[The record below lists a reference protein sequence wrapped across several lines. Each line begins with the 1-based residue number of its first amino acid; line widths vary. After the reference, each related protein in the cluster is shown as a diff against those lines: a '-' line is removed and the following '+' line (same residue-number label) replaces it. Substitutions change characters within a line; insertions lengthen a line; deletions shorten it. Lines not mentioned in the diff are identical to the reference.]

1 MSNCLT
7 NERSYCLQRRDE
19 SLSRPNQR
27 VSAACRCRGLVVRI
41 RCSASGG
48 PDREPGDGTHRG
60 ETTHRMERMSDDTL
74 RLNLLKRGLESSSE
88 REEALSKR
96 LKMEGHEAM
105 ERLKMLALLKRKDLA
120 DLAVLE
126 VPGTLGDGKGPSVSS
141 IHHQSLMGAAYEE
154 KLNGSLRLGSH
165 SVHVGQSKNGKEN
178 IMDEPVDMSAGR
190 RCEVDRDRQT
200 PSPDVIILSDNEAS
214 SPRTTPRPEERMHQA
229 NLEIFKGKTGEE
241 RQQMIK
247 ALREELRLEE
257 ARLVLLKK
265 LRQSQMQKE
274 NVVQKVPAVQSSASS
289 IQPPP
294 IHSSSGIG
302 KLPVRPGLHN
312 TEPQN
317 LRTAQGHTVIRSA
330 NTSLPPMLMSQRV
343 IAPSPSQLQG
353 QRVSSKTGMP
363 RSSSSSMTSAVNY
376 QQERKELAEDERRD
390 MRRMTAEQTGMTRL
404 GPDKRQRQQA
414 SQQVAASQRS
424 SSSAMYMNLAHMQ
437 AAAAVGASGVT
448 GGLAGASAVSP
459 STMSGSA
466 SGAVSSMADQAS
478 SQAAAKLALRKQL
491 EKTLLEIPPPKP
503 PAPLLHFLPSAAN
516 SEFIYMVGLE
526 EVVQSVLDSQ
536 GKFRGSLARMEPFFC
551 AQCRTDFTPHWK
563 QEKSGRIL
571 CEQCMT
577 SNQKKA
583 LKAEHT
589 NRLKNAFVKA
599 LQQEQEI
606 EQRLQQQAALSPSSA
621 ATGSNVSKT
630 DTMIR
635 QHALRQAQQPQASLQ
650 RGLSNSARGV
660 LSNFAQASQLSVA
673 SSLMGMSSAKH
684 CGSGGS
690 SNRLQH
696 DNRRQIYNIPGLN
709 IAYLNPAAVGAH
721 KTSSLAD
728 RQREYLLDMIPPRS
742 ISQSITGQK

>member
-1 MSNCLT
+1 
-7 NERSYCLQRRDE
+7 
-19 SLSRPNQR
+19 
-27 VSAACRCRGLVVRI
+27 
-41 RCSASGG
+41 
-48 PDREPGDGTHRG
+48 
-60 ETTHRMERMSDDTL
+60 MERMSEEAL
-74 RLNLLKRGLESSSE
+74 RLNLLKRGLDSSE
-88 REEALSKR
+88 RDEALAKR

-120 DLAVLE
+120 DLAGLDVAG
-126 VPGTLGDGKGPSVSS
+126 PLGDGKGPGASTL
-141 IHHQSLMGAAYEE
+141 HHQSTMATGSYEE
-154 KLNGSLRLGSH
+154 KINGSLRLGGHSSH
-165 SVHVGQSKNGKEN
+165 AVQTKNGKEN
-178 IMDEPVDMSAGR
+178 ILDEPVDMSAGR
-190 RCEVDRDRQT
+190 RGDADHVRRT

-214 SPRTTPRPEERMHQA
+214 SPRATPRPEEKMHRA
-229 NLEIFKGKTGEE
+229 NLEMFKGKTGEE

-274 NVVQKVPAVQSSASS
+274 NMVQKVPVVQNASSA
-289 IQPPP
+289 QPPP
-294 IHSSSGIG
+294 LHSSSGLS
-302 KLPVRPGLHN
+302 KLPARPGMHN
-312 TEPQN
+312 PEPQN

-330 NTSLPPMLMSQRV
+330 ANASLPPMLMSQRV
-343 IAPSPSQLQG
+343 IAPNPAQLHG
-353 QRVSSKTGMP
+353 QRGLSKPGMG
-363 RSSSSSMTSAVNY
+363 RSSSMANAVSY
-376 QQERKELAEDERRD
+376 QA
-390 MRRMTAEQTGMTRL
+390 G
-404 GPDKRQRQQA
+404 
-414 SQQVAASQRS
+414 QQVSSQHS
-424 SSSAMYMNLAHMQ
+424 SSSAIYMNLAHMQ
-437 AAAAVGASGVT
+437 AAAAAGAGAL
-448 GGLAGASAVSP
+448 GGASAVSP
-459 STMSGSA
+459 STGV
-466 SGAVSSMADQAS
+466 GGITDQAS

-536 GKFRGSLARMEPFFC
+536 GKFRGSLSRMEPFFC

-563 QEKSGRIL
+563 REKTGRIL

-606 EQRLQQQAALSPSSA
+606 EQRLQQQATLSPSSSS
-621 ATGSNVSKT
+621 TGSNSSKT
-630 DTMIR
+630 DSMIR
-635 QHALRQAQQPQASLQ
+635 HHALRQASQPQAQASLQ

-673 SSLMGMSSAKH
+673 SSLMGMTSAKH
-684 CGSGGS
+684 CGSGSSSS

-696 DNRRQIYNIPGLN
+696 DSHRQIYNIPGLN

-721 KTSSLAD
+721 KSSSLAD

>member
-1 MSNCLT
+1 MEQMS
-7 NERSYCLQRRDE
+7 EE
-19 SLSRPNQR
+19 
-27 VSAACRCRGLVVRI
+27 A
-41 RCSASGG
+41 
-48 PDREPGDGTHRG
+48 
-60 ETTHRMERMSDDTL
+60 L
-74 RLNLLKRGLESSSE
+74 RLNLLKRGLESPNE
-88 REEALSKR
+88 REEALAKR

-120 DLAVLE
+120 DLAALE
-126 VPGTLGDGKGPSVSS
+126 VAGPLGDGKGPGASAL
-141 IHHQSLMGAAYEE
+141 HHQSLMGAAYEE
-154 KLNGSLRLGSH
+154 KLNGSLRLGGH
-165 SVHVGQSKNGKEN
+165 GGHVGSSSKNGKEN
-178 IMDEPVDMSAGR
+178 ILDEPVDMSAGR
-190 RCEVDRDRQT
+190 RCDTDHDRRT

-214 SPRTTPRPEERMHQA
+214 SPRATPRPEERLNHA
-229 NLEIFKGKTGEE
+229 NLDMFKGKSGEE

-274 NVVQKVPAVQSSASS
+274 NVVQKVSVVQNAASS
-289 IQPPP
+289 GQPSS
-294 IHSSSGIG
+294 IHGSPGLG
-302 KLPVRPGLHN
+302 KLPVRPGMHN
-312 TEPQN
+312 PDPQN
-317 LRTAQGHTVIRSA
+317 LRTAQGHTVIRSGA
-330 NTSLPPMLMSQRV
+330 NANLPPMLMSQRV
-343 IAPSPSQLQG
+343 IAPNPATLQG
-353 QRVSSKTGMP
+353 QRLSKPGMA
-363 RSSSSSMTSAVNY
+363 RSSMGNAVSY
-376 QQERKELAEDERRD
+376 
-390 MRRMTAEQTGMTRL
+390 
-404 GPDKRQRQQA
+404 QQA

-424 SSSAMYMNLAHMQ
+424 GSSAMYMNLAHMQ
-437 AAAAVGASGVT
+437 AAAAAGA
-448 GGLAGASAVSP
+448 GGLGGASAVSP
-459 STMSGSA
+459 STLSGSA
-466 SGAVSSMADQAS
+466 SGGVNSIADQAS

-536 GKFRGSLARMEPFFC
+536 GKLRGTLSRMEPFFC

-571 CEQCMT
+571 CEQCMM

-606 EQRLQQQAALSPSSA
+606 EQRLQQAALSPSSA
-621 ATGSNVSKT
+621 PSGPNASKT
-630 DTMIR
+630 DSLIR
-635 QHALRQAQQPQASLQ
+635 HHALRQAPQPQASMQ

-673 SSLMGMSSAKH
+673 SSLMGMSGAKH
-684 CGSGGS
+684 CGGSGGGS
-690 SNRLQH
+690 GSGGRLQH
-696 DNRRQIYNIPGLN
+696 DSRRQIYNIPGLN
-709 IAYLNPAAVGAH
+709 IAYLNPAAVGTH
-721 KTSSLAD
+721 KSSSLAD

>member
-1 MSNCLT
+1 
-7 NERSYCLQRRDE
+7 
-19 SLSRPNQR
+19 
-27 VSAACRCRGLVVRI
+27 
-41 RCSASGG
+41 
-48 PDREPGDGTHRG
+48 
-60 ETTHRMERMSDDTL
+60 MERMSEEAL
-74 RLNLLKRGLESSSE
+74 RLNLLKRGLESPDE
-88 REEALSKR
+88 REEALAKR

-120 DLAVLE
+120 DLAALDAAG
-126 VPGTLGDGKGPSVSS
+126 PLGDGKGPGASTL
-141 IHHQSLMGAAYEE
+141 HHQNLMGAAAAYEE
-154 KLNGSLRLGSH
+154 KLNGSLRLGGH
-165 SVHVGQSKNGKEN
+165 GGHVGPSKNGKEN
-178 IMDEPVDMSAGR
+178 ILDEPVDMSAGR
-190 RCEVDRDRQT
+190 RCDVDRERRT

-214 SPRTTPRPEERMHQA
+214 SPRTTPRPEERLHHA
-229 NLEIFKGKTGEE
+229 NLDMFKGKTGEE

-274 NVVQKVPAVQSSASS
+274 NVVQKVPVVQNAASS
-289 IQPPP
+289 VQPPP
-294 IHSSSGIG
+294 IHSSPGLG
-302 KLPVRPGLHN
+302 KLPVRPGLH
-312 TEPQN
+312 TPEAQN
-317 LRTAQGHTVIRSA
+317 LRTTQGHTVIRSA
-330 NTSLPPMLMSQRV
+330 ANANLPPMLMSQRV
-343 IAPSPSQLQG
+343 IAPNPAQLQG
-353 QRVSSKTGMP
+353 QRVSSKPGMA
-363 RSSSSSMTSAVNY
+363 RTSSGSMANAVSY
-376 QQERKELAEDERRD
+376 QQA
-390 MRRMTAEQTGMTRL
+390 T
-404 GPDKRQRQQA
+404 

-424 SSSAMYMNLAHMQ
+424 GSSAMYMNLAHMQ
-437 AAAAVGASGVT
+437 AAGAGGVA
-448 GGLAGASAVSP
+448 GGLGGASAVSP
-459 STMSGSA
+459 STMSSTGS
-466 SGAVSSMADQAS
+466 GGVSSMADQAS

-526 EVVQSVLDSQ
+526 EVVQSVIDSQ
-536 GKFRGSLARMEPFFC
+536 GKLRGALSRMEPFFC

-621 ATGSNVSKT
+621 PPGSNATKT
-630 DTMIR
+630 DSMIR
-635 QHALRQAQQPQASLQ
+635 HHALRQAPQPQASLQ
-650 RGLSNSARGV
+650 RGLSSSARGV

-673 SSLMGMSSAKH
+673 SSLMGMSGAKR
-684 CGSGGS
+684 CASGGGGS
-690 SNRLQH
+690 SSSSSRLQH
-696 DNRRQIYNIPGLN
+696 DSRRQIYNIPGLN

-721 KTSSLAD
+721 KSSSLAD

>member
-1 MSNCLT
+1 
-7 NERSYCLQRRDE
+7 
-19 SLSRPNQR
+19 
-27 VSAACRCRGLVVRI
+27 
-41 RCSASGG
+41 
-48 PDREPGDGTHRG
+48 
-60 ETTHRMERMSDDTL
+60 MERMSEEAL
-74 RLNLLKRGLESSSE
+74 RLNLLKRGLESPSE
-88 REEALSKR
+88 REETLAKR

-120 DLAVLE
+120 DLAALE
-126 VPGTLGDGKGPSVSS
+126 VAGNLGDGKGPSASTL
-141 IHHQSLMGAAYEE
+141 HHQSLMGAAYEE
-154 KLNGSLRLGSH
+154 KLNGSLRLGGH
-165 SVHVGQSKNGKEN
+165 SSHVGPSKNGKEN
-178 IMDEPVDMSAGR
+178 ILDEPVDMSAGR
-190 RCEVDRDRQT
+190 RCDAEHDRRT

-214 SPRTTPRPEERMHQA
+214 SPRTTPRPEERVHQA
-229 NLEIFKGKTGEE
+229 NLDMFKGKTGVE

-247 ALREELRLEE
+247 ALKEELRLEE

-274 NVVQKVPAVQSSASS
+274 NVVQKVPVVQNAVSSA
-289 IQPPP
+289 QPPP
-294 IHSSSGIG
+294 IHSSPGLG

-312 TEPQN
+312 PEPQN

-330 NTSLPPMLMSQRV
+330 ANANLPPMLMSQRV
-343 IAPSPSQLQG
+343 IAPNPAQLQG
-353 QRVSSKTGMP
+353 QRVSSKPGMS
-363 RSSSSSMTSAVNY
+363 RSSSLANAVGY
-376 QQERKELAEDERRD
+376 
-390 MRRMTAEQTGMTRL
+390 
-404 GPDKRQRQQA
+404 QQA

-424 SSSAMYMNLAHMQ
+424 GSSAMYMNLAHMQ
-437 AAAAVGASGVT
+437 AAAAAGGVAGSL
-448 GGLAGASAVSP
+448 GGTSAVSP

-466 SGAVSSMADQAS
+466 SGGVGSMADQAS

-536 GKFRGSLARMEPFFC
+536 GKLRGTLARMEPFFC

-621 ATGSNVSKT
+621 STGPNASKT
-630 DTMIR
+630 DNMIR
-635 QHALRQAQQPQASLQ
+635 HHALRQAPQPQASLQ

-673 SSLMGMSSAKH
+673 SSLMGMTSAKH
-684 CGSGGS
+684 CGSGGGSSSSS

-696 DNRRQIYNIPGLN
+696 DSRRQIYNIPGLN

-721 KTSSLAD
+721 KSSSLAD

>member
-1 MSNCLT
+1 MEQMS
-7 NERSYCLQRRDE
+7 EE
-19 SLSRPNQR
+19 
-27 VSAACRCRGLVVRI
+27 A
-41 RCSASGG
+41 
-48 PDREPGDGTHRG
+48 
-60 ETTHRMERMSDDTL
+60 L
-74 RLNLLKRGLESSSE
+74 RLNLLKRGLESTSE
-88 REEALSKR
+88 REEALAKR

-120 DLAVLE
+120 DLAALDVA
-126 VPGTLGDGKGPSVSS
+126 GSLGDGKGPGASS
-141 IHHQSLMGAAYEE
+141 LHHQSLMGAAYEE

-165 SVHVGQSKNGKEN
+165 SSPVGPSKNGKEN
-178 IMDEPVDMSAGR
+178 ILDEPVDMSAGR
-190 RCEVDRDRQT
+190 RCDADHERRT

-214 SPRTTPRPEERMHQA
+214 SPRTTPRPEERVHKA
-229 NLEIFKGKTGEE
+229 NLDMFKGKTGEE

-274 NVVQKVPAVQSSASS
+274 NVVQKVPVVQNAASS
-289 IQPPP
+289 VQPPP
-294 IHSSSGIG
+294 IHSSPVLG

-312 TEPQN
+312 PEPQN

-330 NTSLPPMLMSQRV
+330 ANANLPPILMSQRV
-343 IAPSPSQLQG
+343 IAPNPAQLQG
-353 QRVSSKTGMP
+353 QRVTSKPGMS
-363 RSSSSSMTSAVNY
+363 RSSSNSMANAVSY
-376 QQERKELAEDERRD
+376 
-390 MRRMTAEQTGMTRL
+390 
-404 GPDKRQRQQA
+404 QQA
-414 SQQVAASQRS
+414 SQVAASQRS
-424 SSSAMYMNLAHMQ
+424 GSSAMYMNLAHMQ
-437 AAAAVGASGVT
+437 AAAAGASGVA
-448 GGLAGASAVSP
+448 GGLGGASAVSP

-536 GKFRGSLARMEPFFC
+536 GKLRGTLARLEPFFC

-606 EQRLQQQAALSPSSA
+606 EQRLQQQAALSPSSVPTNA
-621 ATGSNVSKT
+621 SKS

-635 QHALRQAQQPQASLQ
+635 HHALRQAPQPQASLQ
-650 RGLSNSARGV
+650 QGLSNSARGV

-673 SSLMGMSSAKH
+673 SSLMGMTSAKH
-684 CGSGGS
+684 CGSSGGSSNSS

-721 KTSSLAD
+721 KSSSLAD

>member
-1 MSNCLT
+1 
-7 NERSYCLQRRDE
+7 
-19 SLSRPNQR
+19 
-27 VSAACRCRGLVVRI
+27 
-41 RCSASGG
+41 
-48 PDREPGDGTHRG
+48 
-60 ETTHRMERMSDDTL
+60 MERMSEEAL
-74 RLNLLKRGLESSSE
+74 RLNLLKRGLESPSE
-88 REEALSKR
+88 REEALAKR

-120 DLAVLE
+120 DLAALE
-126 VPGTLGDGKGPSVSS
+126 VAGPLGDSKSPGASTL
-141 IHHQSLMGAAYEE
+141 HHQSLMSAAYEE
-154 KLNGSLRLGSH
+154 KLNGSLRLGGH
-165 SVHVGQSKNGKEN
+165 SGHVGPSKNGKEN
-178 IMDEPVDMSAGR
+178 ILDEPVDMSAGR
-190 RCEVDRDRQT
+190 RCDVEHNRQT

-214 SPRTTPRPEERMHQA
+214 SPRTTPRPEERLHQA
-229 NLEIFKGKTGEE
+229 NLDMFKGKTGEE

-265 LRQSQMQKE
+265 LRQSQLQKE
-274 NVVQKVPAVQSSASS
+274 NVVQKVPVVQNAASS
-289 IQPPP
+289 VQPPP
-294 IHSSSGIG
+294 IHSSPGLG

-312 TEPQN
+312 PEPQN

-330 NTSLPPMLMSQRV
+330 ANANLPPMLMSQRV
-343 IAPSPSQLQG
+343 IAPNPAQLQG
-353 QRVSSKTGMP
+353 QRVSSKPGMS
-363 RSSSSSMTSAVNY
+363 RSNSGSMANAVSY
-376 QQERKELAEDERRD
+376 
-390 MRRMTAEQTGMTRL
+390 
-404 GPDKRQRQQA
+404 QQA

-424 SSSAMYMNLAHMQ
+424 GSSAMYMNLAHMQ
-437 AAAAVGASGVT
+437 AAAAAAGAGGVA
-448 GGLAGASAVSP
+448 GGLGGASAISP
-459 STMSGSA
+459 STMSGST
-466 SGAVSSMADQAS
+466 SGGVSSMADQAS

-536 GKFRGSLARMEPFFC
+536 GKFRGTLARMEPFFC

-621 ATGSNVSKT
+621 PTGPNASKT
-630 DTMIR
+630 DSMIR
-635 QHALRQAQQPQASLQ
+635 HHALRQAPQPQASLQ

-673 SSLMGMSSAKH
+673 SSLMGMTNAKH
-684 CGSGGS
+684 CGSGGGS
-690 SNRLQH
+690 SSSSSSSSRLQH
-696 DNRRQIYNIPGLN
+696 DSHRQIYNIPGLN

-721 KTSSLAD
+721 KSSSLAD

>member
-1 MSNCLT
+1 MEQMS
-7 NERSYCLQRRDE
+7 EE
-19 SLSRPNQR
+19 
-27 VSAACRCRGLVVRI
+27 A
-41 RCSASGG
+41 
-48 PDREPGDGTHRG
+48 
-60 ETTHRMERMSDDTL
+60 L
-74 RLNLLKRGLESSSE
+74 RLNLLKRGLESPTE
-88 REEALSKR
+88 REEALAKR

-120 DLAVLE
+120 DLAALE
-126 VPGTLGDGKGPSVSS
+126 VAGPLGDGKGPGASS
-141 IHHQSLMGAAYEE
+141 LHHQSLMGATYEE
-154 KLNGSLRLGSH
+154 KLNGSLRLGGH
-165 SVHVGQSKNGKEN
+165 GGHVGLSKNGKEN
-178 IMDEPVDMSAGR
+178 VLDEPVDMSAGR
-190 RCEVDRDRQT
+190 RCDTDHDRRT

-214 SPRTTPRPEERMHQA
+214 SPRTTPRPEERLNHA
-229 NLEIFKGKTGEE
+229 NLEMFRGKTGEE

-274 NVVQKVPAVQSSASS
+274 NVMQKVPVVQNAASS
-289 IQPPP
+289 GQPSSM
-294 IHSSSGIG
+294 HSSPGLG

-312 TEPQN
+312 QDPQN
-317 LRTAQGHTVIRSA
+317 LRTAQGHTVIRSGA
-330 NTSLPPMLMSQRV
+330 NANLPPMLMSQRV
-343 IAPSPSQLQG
+343 IAPNPAQLQG
-353 QRVSSKTGMP
+353 QRLSKPGMA
-363 RSSSSSMTSAVNY
+363 RSSSMGNAVSY
-376 QQERKELAEDERRD
+376 QQAN
-390 MRRMTAEQTGMTRL
+390 
-404 GPDKRQRQQA
+404 
-414 SQQVAASQRS
+414 QQVAASQRS
-424 SSSAMYMNLAHMQ
+424 GSSAMYMNLAHMQ
-437 AAAAVGASGVT
+437 AAAGASGVA
-448 GGLAGASAVSP
+448 GSLGGASAVSP
-459 STMSGSA
+459 STLSGSA
-466 SGAVSSMADQAS
+466 SGGVNSMADQAS

-536 GKFRGSLARMEPFFC
+536 GKLRGTLSRMEPFFC

-571 CEQCMT
+571 CEQCMM

-606 EQRLQQQAALSPSSA
+606 EQRLQQAALSPSSA
-621 ATGSNVSKT
+621 PSGPNASKT
-630 DTMIR
+630 DSLIR
-635 QHALRQAQQPQASLQ
+635 HHALRQTQQPQASLQ

-673 SSLMGMSSAKH
+673 SSLMGMTSGKH
-684 CGSGGS
+684 CGSSGGNSSS

-696 DNRRQIYNIPGLN
+696 DSRRQIYNIPGLN

-721 KTSSLAD
+721 KNSSLAD

>member
-1 MSNCLT
+1 MIIIMIHSQTHPTCT
-7 NERSYCLQRRDE
+7 SDCGDSEHDRR
-19 SLSRPNQR
+19 
-27 VSAACRCRGLVVRI
+27 
-41 RCSASGG
+41 
-48 PDREPGDGTHRG
+48 
-60 ETTHRMERMSDDTL
+60 
-74 RLNLLKRGLESSSE
+74 
-88 REEALSKR
+88 
-96 LKMEGHEAM
+96 
-105 ERLKMLALLKRKDLA
+105 
-120 DLAVLE
+120 
-126 VPGTLGDGKGPSVSS
+126 
-141 IHHQSLMGAAYEE
+141 
-154 KLNGSLRLGSH
+154 
-165 SVHVGQSKNGKEN
+165 
-178 IMDEPVDMSAGR
+178 
-190 RCEVDRDRQT
+190 T

-214 SPRTTPRPEERMHQA
+214 SPRTTPRPEERLHQA
-229 NLEIFKGKTGEE
+229 NLDMFKGKTGEE

-274 NVVQKVPAVQSSASS
+274 NVVQKVPVVQSAVSS
-289 IQPPP
+289 VQPPP
-294 IHSSSGIG
+294 VHSSPGLG

-312 TEPQN
+312 PEPQN

-330 NTSLPPMLMSQRV
+330 ANANMPPMLMSQRV
-343 IAPSPSQLQG
+343 IAPNPAQLQG
-353 QRVSSKTGMP
+353 QRVSKPGMS
-363 RSSSSSMTSAVNY
+363 RSSSSSIANAVSY
-376 QQERKELAEDERRD
+376 
-390 MRRMTAEQTGMTRL
+390 
-404 GPDKRQRQQA
+404 QQA

-424 SSSAMYMNLAHMQ
+424 GSSAMYLNLAHMQ
-437 AAAAVGASGVT
+437 AAAAAGAGGVASGL
-448 GGLAGASAVSP
+448 GGSSAVSP
-459 STMSGSA
+459 STMPASA
-466 SGAVSSMADQAS
+466 SGGVSSLTEQAS

-536 GKFRGSLARMEPFFC
+536 GKLRGTLARMEPFFC

-606 EQRLQQQAALSPSSA
+606 EQRLQQQATLSPSSVP
-621 ATGSNVSKT
+621 TGPNASKT
-630 DTMIR
+630 DSMIR
-635 QHALRQAQQPQASLQ
+635 HHALRQAPQPQASLQ

-673 SSLMGMSSAKH
+673 SSLMGMTSAKH
-684 CGSGGS
+684 CGSGGGGSSSS

-696 DNRRQIYNIPGLN
+696 DSRRQIYNIPGLN

-721 KTSSLAD
+721 KSSSLAD

>member
-1 MSNCLT
+1 
-7 NERSYCLQRRDE
+7 
-19 SLSRPNQR
+19 
-27 VSAACRCRGLVVRI
+27 
-41 RCSASGG
+41 
-48 PDREPGDGTHRG
+48 
-60 ETTHRMERMSDDTL
+60 MERMSEEAL
-74 RLNLLKRGLESSSE
+74 RLNLLKRGLESPSE
-88 REEALSKR
+88 RDEALAKR

-120 DLAVLE
+120 DLAALDVAG
-126 VPGTLGDGKGPSVSS
+126 PLGDGKGPGASTL
-141 IHHQSLMGAAYEE
+141 HHQSPMGAAAYEE
-154 KLNGSLRLGSH
+154 KMNGSLRLGGH
-165 SVHVGQSKNGKEN
+165 SGHVGQSKNGKEN
-178 IMDEPVDMSAGR
+178 MLDEPVDMSAGR
-190 RCEVDRDRQT
+190 RCDADHDRRT

-214 SPRTTPRPEERMHQA
+214 SPRTTPRPEERMHHA
-229 NLEIFKGKTGEE
+229 NLDMFKGKTGEE

-274 NVVQKVPAVQSSASS
+274 NVVQKVPVVQNAASS
-289 IQPPP
+289 VQPPP
-294 IHSSSGIG
+294 IHSSPGLG

-312 TEPQN
+312 PEPQN

-330 NTSLPPMLMSQRV
+330 ANANLPPMLMSQRV
-343 IAPSPSQLQG
+343 IAPNPAQLHG
-353 QRVSSKTGMP
+353 QRVSSKPGMG
-363 RSSSSSMTSAVNY
+363 RSSSSLANPVSY
-376 QQERKELAEDERRD
+376 QQ
-390 MRRMTAEQTGMTRL
+390 T
-404 GPDKRQRQQA
+404 

-424 SSSAMYMNLAHMQ
+424 GSSAMYMNLAHMQ
-437 AAAAVGASGVT
+437 AAAAAGAGGVA
-448 GGLAGASAVSP
+448 GGLGGASAVSP
-459 STMSGSA
+459 STA
-466 SGAVSSMADQAS
+466 SGGVGSMADQAS

-536 GKFRGSLARMEPFFC
+536 GKLRGTLARMEPFFC

-621 ATGSNVSKT
+621 ATGPNSSKT

-635 QHALRQAQQPQASLQ
+635 HHALRQAPQPQASLQ

-673 SSLMGMSSAKH
+673 SSLMGMTSAKH

-690 SNRLQH
+690 SSSSNRLQH
-696 DNRRQIYNIPGLN
+696 DSRRQIYNIPGLN

-721 KTSSLAD
+721 KSSSLAD

>member
-1 MSNCLT
+1 MEQMS
-7 NERSYCLQRRDE
+7 EE
-19 SLSRPNQR
+19 
-27 VSAACRCRGLVVRI
+27 A
-41 RCSASGG
+41 
-48 PDREPGDGTHRG
+48 
-60 ETTHRMERMSDDTL
+60 L
-74 RLNLLKRGLESSSE
+74 RLNLLKRGLESTSE
-88 REEALSKR
+88 REEALAKR

-120 DLAVLE
+120 DLAALDV
-126 VPGTLGDGKGPSVSS
+126 
-141 IHHQSLMGAAYEE
+141 SLMGAAYEE

-165 SVHVGQSKNGKEN
+165 SSPVGPSKNGKEN
-178 IMDEPVDMSAGR
+178 ILDEPVDMSAGR
-190 RCEVDRDRQT
+190 SDADHDRRT

-214 SPRTTPRPEERMHQA
+214 SPRTTPRPEERVHKA
-229 NLEIFKGKTGEE
+229 NLDMFKVKGIREE

-274 NVVQKVPAVQSSASS
+274 NVVQKVPVVQNAASS
-289 IQPPP
+289 VQPPP
-294 IHSSSGIG
+294 IHSSPVLG

-312 TEPQN
+312 PEPQN

-330 NTSLPPMLMSQRV
+330 ANANLPPILMSQRV
-343 IAPSPSQLQG
+343 IAPNPAQLQG
-353 QRVSSKTGMP
+353 QRVASKPGMS
-363 RSSSSSMTSAVNY
+363 RSSSNSMANAV
-376 QQERKELAEDERRD
+376 
-390 MRRMTAEQTGMTRL
+390 T
-404 GPDKRQRQQA
+404 
-414 SQQVAASQRS
+414 
-424 SSSAMYMNLAHMQ
+424 
-437 AAAAVGASGVT
+437 
-448 GGLAGASAVSP
+448 
-459 STMSGSA
+459 
-466 SGAVSSMADQAS
+466 SGA
-478 SQAAAKLALRKQL
+478 AAAKLALRKQL

-536 GKFRGSLARMEPFFC
+536 GKLRGTLARLEPFFC

-606 EQRLQQQAALSPSSA
+606 EQRLQQQAALSPSSVPTNA
-621 ATGSNVSKT
+621 SKS

-635 QHALRQAQQPQASLQ
+635 HHALRQAPQPQASLQ
-650 RGLSNSARGV
+650 QGLSNSARGV

-673 SSLMGMSSAKH
+673 SSLMGMT
-684 CGSGGS
+684 
-690 SNRLQH
+690 R
-696 DNRRQIYNIPGLN
+696 LN

-721 KTSSLAD
+721 KSSSLAD